1 MKSFFS
7 FIIFLIFSNYCTAHK
22 PKFKVERFGNV
33 KTFFRSQFNFGDKTI
48 ESQEMKIHIVGKLS
62 EIIANRLNFKD
73 TLMIEYEKNHF
84 KQKLKILESDNSNY
98 KVLGL
103 TEGGVIKSNG
113 KGLAVRIIDDNIEVS
128 DVLKLVEYTIVN
140 KEKLNQSLNP
150 IKYFYNDE
158 NQITVLANS
167 DDFIQKITKKQSN
180 LIDEIIQSEILLLD
194 SGELRTQI
202 SWKNNEFIFAKN
214 TKYLKEN
221 NVYKNEYVS
230 CKVSDFKYYLES
242 FDFSC
247 VLIFNNLNTFT
258 YFDGREEN
266 ISSQKLDERISD
278 FYPFRLNKDKIPN
291 KILLIPFNND
301 GFYVYKINKKLLQ
314 KIE

>member
-1 MKSFFS
+1 MKFIFS
-7 FIIFLIFSNYCTAHK
+7 LLIFLIFSNYCHAHK

-33 KTFFRSQFNFGDKTI
+33 KTFFRSQFNFGDKPI

-62 EIIANRLNFKD
+62 EILANRLNFKD

-113 KGLAVRIIDDNIEVS
+113 RGLAVRIIDDNIEVS

-167 DDFIQKITKKQSN
+167 DDFIQKITKKQSD
-180 LIDEIIQSEILLLD
+180 LIDEIIANEVELL
-194 SGELRTQI
+194 
-202 SWKNNEFIFAKN
+202 NNGFQKRKFHGRMEN
-214 TKYLKEN
+214 LYL
-221 NVYKNEYVS
+221 
-230 CKVSDFKYYLES
+230 
-242 FDFSC
+242 
-247 VLIFNNLNTFT
+247 VLMMF
-258 YFDGREEN
+258 YQQAEN
-266 ISSQKLDERISD
+266 I
-278 FYPFRLNKDKIPN
+278 
-291 KILLIPFNND
+291 
-301 GFYVYKINKKLLQ
+301 
-314 KIE
+314 

>member
-1 MKSFFS
+1 MKFIFS
-7 FIIFLIFSNYCTAHK
+7 LLIFLIFSNYCHAHK

-62 EIIANRLNFKD
+62 EILANRLNFKD

-113 KGLAVRIIDDNIEVS
+113 RGLAVRIIDDNIEVS

-167 DDFIQKITKKQSN
+167 DDFIQKITKKQSD
-180 LIDEIIQSEILLLD
+180 LIDEIIANEVELLNNGF
-194 SGELRTQI
+194 SKTKI
-202 SWKNNEFIFAKN
+202 SWKNGEFVFGFN
-214 TKYLKEN
+214 DVLPTSGKYLKLETEK
-221 NVYKNEYVS
+221 YAIK
-230 CKVSDFKYYLES
+230 DFKYYVENTWN
-242 FDFSC
+242 DFFI
-247 VLIFNNLNTFT
+247 IFNDSNCFT

-266 ISSQKLDERISD
+266 ISSQKLDEKISD
-278 FYPFRLNKDKIPN
+278 FYPFRLNKDKIAN